1 MVVLCYPL
9 LYRQNPNAKRRSLKD
24 TIGALRGRQGQ
35 ENRGLHLIIYSIIIQ
50 HIKKGDAAMLNNFK
64 VSVRLGAGFGFVLFM
79 LVLMMLI
86 GINRMQ
92 SIQEKLETIANRD
105 MAILETVGAMQ
116 NASMQQAVLVRDL
129 LSYEDLALQKQAF
142 QKL

>member
-1 MVVLCYPL
+1 
-9 LYRQNPNAKRRSLKD
+9 
-24 TIGALRGRQGQ
+24 
-35 ENRGLHLIIYSIIIQ
+35 
-50 HIKKGDAAMLNNFK
+50 MLNNFK